1 MAIDIADLTL
11 AEVVRHLIAGDA
23 LQVSGGVE
31 FSLPLP
37 DSRTVLAFYNQNRQA
52 YWNPDKDTNI
62 LDREIDR
69 LLDSPT
75 NGRRKP
81 ADSAAVYFPQTLVV
95 GRCHRPSGSWA
106 SSSLR

>member
-37 DSRTVLAFYNQNRQA
+37 DNRTVLAFYNQNRQA

-75 NGRRKP
+75 NR
-81 ADSAAVYFPQTLVV
+81 S
-95 GRCHRPSGSWA
+95 
-106 SSSLR
+106 